1 MKKRTVADWTKPLLY
16 LGLSVGAVIM
26 LLPFL
31 YMVATAINPET
42 WVMPYP
48 PSLWPKGATLAHF
61 VRAWTEG
68 GFQRY
73 ALNSVIVSVV
83 STALTFVVSTTSAYA
98 FARLEFPGKET
109 VYGLYLVTMMI
120 PDLIALLPKFTVVKD
135 MGLMDSWLGLWA
147 IYVSA
152 GVAGNTFLLRGF
164 FEEVPKEL
172 TEAALIDGGNH
183 WTIYR
188 KVLLP
193 LAAPALATLSIF
205 SFLGSWDEFW
215 WANLLLHEP
224 ELRTLPVGIRFFFSS
239 HGTQWSTV
247 FAATTLA
254 VVPEILLFAFLQRYF
269 IQGLRSGGV
278 KG

>member
-1 MKKRTVADWTKPLLY
+1 MKNWSRVPLY
-16 LGLSVGAVIM
+16 LILTVGAIVM
-26 LLPFL
+26 VLPFL
-31 YMVATAINPET
+31 YMISTALNPET
-42 WVMPYP
+42 WIMPYP
-48 PSLWPKGATLAHF
+48 PSLWPADPTLKHF

-73 ALNSVIVSVV
+73 ALNSVIVSLVA
-83 STALTFVVSTTSAYA
+83 TALTFGVSTMSAYG
-98 FARLEFPGKET
+98 FARLEFPGKEAL
-109 VYGLYLVTMMI
+109 YGLYLVTMMI

-135 MGLMDSWLGLWA
+135 FGLMDSWLGLWV
-147 IYVSA
+147 IYVSS

-164 FEEVPKEL
+164 FEEIPREL
-172 TEAALIDGGNH
+172 TEATLIDGGSH
-183 WTIYR
+183 WTIYSR
-188 KVLLP
+188 VLLP

-205 SFLGSWDEFW
+205 SFLGAWDDFW
-215 WANLLLHEP
+215 WASLLLRNP
-224 ELRTLPVGIRFFFSS
+224 DLRTLPIGIRLFFNA

-254 VVPEILLFAFLQRYF
+254 VVPELLLFVFLQRYF